1 MNPGQ
6 RETLSYFQGA
16 ISTIVKKINSRVKQC
31 AVINQ
36 FKPAGFC
43 VSKLMLPKIFI
54 LFFYLIFFYR
64 SLISLPFR
72 LPQYQLHPQD
82 NQFPTPWHPLP
93 CSAGLPN
100 IRRRLVFYTNTE
112 RDGISTLIKQ

>member
-1 MNPGQ
+1 MNPAQ

-16 ISTIVKKINSRVKQC
+16 ISTIVKKINSRVKQS

-54 LFFYLIFFYR
+54 LFNFFFTV
-64 SLISLPFR
+64 L
-72 LPQYQLHPQD
+72 
-82 NQFPTPWHPLP
+82 
-93 CSAGLPN
+93 
-100 IRRRLVFYTNTE
+100 
-112 RDGISTLIKQ
+112 

>member
-1 MNPGQ
+1 MNPAQ

-16 ISTIVKKINSRVKQC
+16 VSTIVKKINSRVKQS

-54 LFFYLIFFYR
+54 LFFFF
-64 SLISLPFR
+64 LPFSDILTISSSSISATSTGQPVSNTMASSTVFR
-72 LPQYQLHPQD
+72 KPTKYTTQISFLH
-82 NQFPTPWHPLP
+82 
-93 CSAGLPN
+93 
-100 IRRRLVFYTNTE
+100 
-112 RDGISTLIKQ
+112 